1 MASDL
6 NSVTIIG
13 RLVREAELKSLP
25 SGSYVSKFSLAVNE
39 TQYVK
44 DGENKEHVSF
54 VDCILFG
61 KGAEIFC
68 KYAQKG
74 KRIGV
79 IGRLRQSRWE
89 NAEGKAMSRIEI
101 MVDHFQF
108 LDSKGAG
115 ENAGHIDDKAMDEQ
129 ASKQNFAEPFN
140 DDIPF

>member
-6 NSVTIIG
+6 NAVTIIG

-54 VDCILFG
+54 IECVLFG

-89 NAEGKAMSRIEI
+89 NAEGKTVSRIEI
-101 MVDHFQF
+101 MTDHFQF
-108 LDSKGAG
+108 LDSKSASD
-115 ENAGHIDDKAMDEQ
+115 NQPQPDDKAMDEQ
-129 ASKQNFAEPFN
+129 AHKQGFAEPFN